1 MRAGTSPEL
10 RLRCQCSR
18 KAVEERVSLGPLGA
32 VRLLFLTVSM
42 VLLWS
47 DHAVSQAVGNV
58 PDAVAC
64 ARCSIVMRSRTVL
77 GSLSDNATFPPG
89 LPERVHRDLNGR
101 YWLFS
106 NAAPPA
112 LFDSSGS
119 FLRMLGLK
127 GKGPGEYI
135 APHDAFFLGDSVV
148 VLDSRQRRAS
158 VLNRELQYVRA
169 MVMPAQMY
177 HTVVLSWPDS
187 IIMSGWI
194 PNAASVGRPLH
205 LVSFARSN
213 VDDVAAVVR
222 SFGPGDGG
230 ARPSDSMVRT
240 WYLAIAKDGFWSAA
254 PGSYQLVKW
263 KSSTL
268 ERLRTIRRD
277 PSWFRGESNAAIGAA
292 PRNGLP
298 WIPPSP
304 AVVGIEEDGEGLLW
318 TYVRVPAQKWKDA
331 WSRVKR
337 DIDSGR
343 QPRIS
348 DLRWEKLYDT
358 RIEVLDPVV
367 GRVLARTTLD
377 GFFAISASRG
387 RRLAV
392 YATDDMRGETVKVLE
407 FTLNRPRP

>member
-1 MRAGTSPEL
+1 MRVPVG
-10 RLRCQCSR
+10 
-18 KAVEERVSLGPLGA
+18 
-32 VRLLFLTVSM
+32 VRIILLTVSVM
-42 VLLWS
+42 LLWS
-47 DHAVSQAVGNV
+47 DQARSQAVVSV
-58 PDAVAC
+58 PDAVTC
-64 ARCSIVMRSRTVL
+64 ARCSIVLRSTTVL
-77 GSLSDNATFPPG
+77 GSLKDNDKFPAG
-89 LPERVHRDLNGR
+89 LPDRVHRDLDGR

-106 NAAPPA
+106 NAAPPT
-112 LFDSSGS
+112 LFDSTGQ
-119 FLRMLGLK
+119 FLRMLGRK
-127 GKGPGEYI
+127 GRGPGEYV
-135 APHDAFFLGDSVV
+135 APHSAFFLRDSVV

-158 VLNRELQYVRA
+158 VLNRELQHVRA

-177 HTVVLSWPDS
+177 NTIVLSWPDS
-187 IIMSGWI
+187 IVFSAWI
-194 PNAASVGRPLH
+194 PIAESVGWPLH
-205 LVSFARSN
+205 LVSFAQSG
-213 VDDVAAVVR
+213 DDVADIVR

-240 WYLAIAKDGFWSAA
+240 WYLAIAKDGFWSAP

-263 KSSTL
+263 KRGTF
-268 ERLRTIRRD
+268 ERLRTLRRA
-277 PSWFRGESNAAIGAA
+277 PSWFSGESNAAIGAA
-292 PRNGLP
+292 PRNGMP

-304 AVVGIEEDGEGLLW
+304 AIVDIEEDGEGLLW
-318 TYVRVPAQKWKDA
+318 TYVRVPATKWKDA
-331 WSRVKR
+331 WSRVKL
-337 DIDSGR
+337 DIDAGR

-358 RIEVLDPVV
+358 RIEVIDPIA